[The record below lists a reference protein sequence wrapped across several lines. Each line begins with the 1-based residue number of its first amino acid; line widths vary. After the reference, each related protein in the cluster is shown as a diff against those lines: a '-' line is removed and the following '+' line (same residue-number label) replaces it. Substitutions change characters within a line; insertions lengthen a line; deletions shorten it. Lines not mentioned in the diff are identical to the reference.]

1 MPIKT
6 GNLNSDPPAPR
17 GIALLITLVIIAL
30 LAVYMTEFSFDTHL
44 ETRGIR
50 NFQASFKAR
59 NAVKSLFKATLVGLQ
74 GGLNG
79 EVSEKN
85 FFDQISP
92 PSLRMYSLL
101 TPSKPEK
108 IEGIQL
114 LLPGLAQS
122 FPNVSFYTPYI
133 RPIDHLFNLNRIN
146 SKIAPEKAKD
156 LILKNEFTNIL
167 SRYSKTQS
175 IESNQNQSSANLSL
189 ESIQTLYASIY
200 DWSDKNAEIDYFDS
214 NIEGHIQIDD
224 TEWEV
229 KDSAFDKLSEIMLLQ
244 SKLFEE
250 GYFEF
255 QIPYD
260 SQKPGENSWNQNFT
274 VYPVGK
280 KEGQPFGDPR
290 INVNL
295 GDGDDIQQFLE
306 RFSNPGVNASDKE
319 QQYLNRA
326 ADIASVL
333 KPDFSQDAPGFKSM
347 NDIKT
352 RLRSDPST
360 SDLNDYHNNYFIL
373 WSNWYDIH
381 LVTEIENVK
390 AEVRA
395 VVEVKRDENGKVE
408 KNDNEDYAITIHEF
422 QLR

>member
-1 MPIKT
+1 MPIKI
-6 GNLNSDPPAPR
+6 GNLNSDPPTPR

-79 EVSEKN
+79 EVSEKD

-92 PSLRMYSLL
+92 PSLRMNSLL

-175 IESNQNQSSANLSL
+175 LETNQNQSSTNLSL

-255 QIPYD
+255 QIPFD
-260 SQKPGENSWNQNFT
+260 SQKTGENSWNQNFT

-333 KPDFSQDAPGFKSM
+333 KPDFSQDAQGFKSM

-408 KNDNEDYAITIHEF
+408 KNDNGEYAITIHEF

>member
-1 MPIKT
+1 LPIKI

-79 EVSEKN
+79 EVSEKD

-175 IESNQNQSSANLSL
+175 TESNQNLSSANLSL

-255 QIPYD
+255 QIPFD
-260 SQKPGENSWNQNFT
+260 SQKTGENSWNQNFT

-333 KPDFSQDAPGFKSM
+333 KPDFSQDAQGFKSM

-408 KNDNEDYAITIHEF
+408 KNDNGEYAITIHEF

>member
-1 MPIKT
+1 MPIKI

-79 EVSEKN
+79 EVSEKD

-92 PSLRMYSLL
+92 PSLRVYSLL
-101 TPSKPEK
+101 NPSKPEK

-167 SRYSKTQS
+167 RKYSKTQS

-260 SQKPGENSWNQNFT
+260 SQKPGENTWNQNFT

-408 KNDNEDYAITIHEF
+408 KNDNGDYAITIHEF

>member
-1 MPIKT
+1 MPIKI

-79 EVSEKN
+79 EVSEKD

-175 IESNQNQSSANLSL
+175 TESNQNLSSANLSL

-255 QIPYD
+255 QIPFD
-260 SQKPGENSWNQNFT
+260 SQKTGENSWNQNFT

-295 GDGDDIQQFLE
+295 ADGDDIQQFLE
-306 RFSNPGVNASDKE
+306 RFSNPGVDSDKE

-326 ADIASVL
+326 TDIASVL
-333 KPDFSQDAPGFKSM
+333 KPDFSKDAPGFKSM

-408 KNDNEDYAITIHEF
+408 KNDNGEYAITIHEF

>member
-79 EVSEKN
+79 EVSEKD

-167 SRYSKTQS
+167 SKYSKTQS

-408 KNDNEDYAITIHEF
+408 KNDNGEYAITIHEF

>member
-1 MPIKT
+1 MPIKI

-79 EVSEKN
+79 EVSETN

-167 SRYSKTQS
+167 SKYSKTQS
-175 IESNQNQSSANLSL
+175 TESNQNLSSANLSL

-255 QIPYD
+255 QIPFD
-260 SQKPGENSWNQNFT
+260 SQKTGENSWNQNFT

-333 KPDFSQDAPGFKSM
+333 KPDFSQDAQGFKSM

-408 KNDNEDYAITIHEF
+408 KNDNGDYAITIHEF

>member
-1 MPIKT
+1 LPIKT

-101 TPSKPEK
+101 TPSKPET

-167 SRYSKTQS
+167 SKYSKTQS

-255 QIPYD
+255 QIPFD
-260 SQKPGENSWNQNFT
+260 SQKPGENSWSQNFT

-295 GDGDDIQQFLE
+295 GGGDDIQQFLE

-326 ADIASVL
+326 TDIASVL

-352 RLRSDPST
+352 RLRNDLST

-395 VVEVKRDENGKVE
+395 VVEVKRDENGKVK
-408 KNDNEDYAITIHEF
+408 KNDNGEYAITIHEF

>member
-101 TPSKPEK
+101 NPSKPEK

-167 SRYSKTQS
+167 SKYSKTQS
-175 IESNQNQSSANLSL
+175 TESNQNLSSANLSL

-408 KNDNEDYAITIHEF
+408 KNDNGEYAITIHEF

>member
-1 MPIKT
+1 MPIKI
-6 GNLNSDPPAPR
+6 GNLNSEPPAPR

-79 EVSEKN
+79 EVSEKD

-92 PSLRMYSLL
+92 PSLRMNSLL

-255 QIPYD
+255 QIPFD

-408 KNDNEDYAITIHEF
+408 KNDNGEYAITIHEF

>member
-79 EVSEKN
+79 EVSEKD

-255 QIPYD
+255 QIPFD

-408 KNDNEDYAITIHEF
+408 KNDNGEYAITIHEF

>member
-79 EVSEKN
+79 EVSEKD

-167 SRYSKTQS
+167 SKYSKTQS
-175 IESNQNQSSANLSL
+175 IESNQNLSSANLSL

-408 KNDNEDYAITIHEF
+408 KNDNGDYAITIHEF

>member
-1 MPIKT
+1 
-6 GNLNSDPPAPR
+6 
-17 GIALLITLVIIAL
+17 
-30 LAVYMTEFSFDTHL
+30 MTEFSFDTHL

-79 EVSEKN
+79 EVSEKD

-92 PSLRMYSLL
+92 PSLRMNSLL

-175 IESNQNQSSANLSL
+175 TESNQNLSSANLSL

-255 QIPYD
+255 QIPFD
-260 SQKPGENSWNQNFT
+260 SQKTGENSWNQNFT

-333 KPDFSQDAPGFKSM
+333 KPDFSQDAQGFKSM

-408 KNDNEDYAITIHEF
+408 KNDNGEYAITIHEF

>member
-6 GNLNSDPPAPR
+6 GNLNSDPPTPR

-79 EVSEKN
+79 EVSEKD

-92 PSLRMYSLL
+92 PSLRMNSLL

-175 IESNQNQSSANLSL
+175 TESNQNLSSANLSL

-255 QIPYD
+255 QIPFD
-260 SQKPGENSWNQNFT
+260 SQKTGENSWNQNFT

-295 GDGDDIQQFLE
+295 AEGDDIQQFLE

-333 KPDFSQDAPGFKSM
+333 KPDFSQDAQGFKSM

-408 KNDNEDYAITIHEF
+408 KNDNGEYAITIHEF

>member
-79 EVSEKN
+79 EVSEKD

-92 PSLRMYSLL
+92 PSLRMNSLL

-175 IESNQNQSSANLSL
+175 TESNQNLSSANLSL

-295 GDGDDIQQFLE
+295 ADGDDIQQFLE

-333 KPDFSQDAPGFKSM
+333 KPDFSQDAQGFKSM

-408 KNDNEDYAITIHEF
+408 KNDNGEYAITIHEF

>member
-79 EVSEKN
+79 EVSEKD

-92 PSLRMYSLL
+92 PSLRMNSLL

-133 RPIDHLFNLNRIN
+133 RPIDHLYNLNRIN

-175 IESNQNQSSANLSL
+175 TESNQNLSSANLSL

-255 QIPYD
+255 QIPFD
-260 SQKPGENSWNQNFT
+260 SQKTGENSWNQNFT

-306 RFSNPGVNASDKE
+306 RFYNPGVNASDKE

-408 KNDNEDYAITIHEF
+408 KNDNGEYAITIHEF

>member
-79 EVSEKN
+79 EVSEKD
-85 FFDQISP
+85 FFDQINP

-167 SRYSKTQS
+167 SKYSKTQS
-175 IESNQNQSSANLSL
+175 TESNQNLSSANLSL

-200 DWSDKNAEIDYFDS
+200 DWSDKNAEIDYFES

-295 GDGDDIQQFLE
+295 ADGDDIQQFLE

-408 KNDNEDYAITIHEF
+408 KNDNGEYAITIHEF

>member
-79 EVSEKN
+79 EVSEKD

-92 PSLRMYSLL
+92 PSLRMNSLL

-175 IESNQNQSSANLSL
+175 TESNQNLSSANLSL

-255 QIPYD
+255 QIPFN

-274 VYPVGK
+274 VYPVGN

-408 KNDNEDYAITIHEF
+408 KNDNGEYAITIHEF

>member
-1 MPIKT
+1 MPIKI

-79 EVSEKN
+79 EVSEKD

-175 IESNQNQSSANLSL
+175 TESNQNLSSANLSL

-255 QIPYD
+255 QIPFD
-260 SQKPGENSWNQNFT
+260 SQKTGENSWNQNFT

-295 GDGDDIQQFLE
+295 ADGDDIQQFLE

-408 KNDNEDYAITIHEF
+408 KNDNGEYAITIHEF

>member
-79 EVSEKN
+79 EVSEKD

-92 PSLRMYSLL
+92 PSLRMNSLL

-175 IESNQNQSSANLSL
+175 TESNQNLSSANLSL

-250 GYFEF
+250 GYLEF
-255 QIPYD
+255 QIPFD
-260 SQKPGENSWNQNFT
+260 SQKTGENSWNQNFT

-333 KPDFSQDAPGFKSM
+333 KPDFSQDAQGFKSM

-408 KNDNEDYAITIHEF
+408 KNANGEYALTLHDL
-422 QLR
+422 QLP

>member
-6 GNLNSDPPAPR
+6 GNLNSDPSTPR

-79 EVSEKN
+79 EVSEKD

-92 PSLRMYSLL
+92 PSLRMNSLL

-175 IESNQNQSSANLSL
+175 TESNQNLSSANLSL

-255 QIPYD
+255 QIPFD
-260 SQKPGENSWNQNFT
+260 SQKTGENSWNQNFT

-295 GDGDDIQQFLE
+295 ADGDDIQQFLE

-352 RLRSDPST
+352 GLRSDPST
-360 SDLNDYHNNYFIL
+360 LDLDDYHNKYFIL

-381 LVTEIENVK
+381 LVAEIENVK

-408 KNDNEDYAITIHEF
+408 KNDNGEYAITIHEF

>member
-1 MPIKT
+1 MPIKI

-175 IESNQNQSSANLSL
+175 TESNQNLSSANLSL

-255 QIPYD
+255 QIPFD
-260 SQKPGENSWNQNFT
+260 SQKTGENSWNQNFT

-333 KPDFSQDAPGFKSM
+333 KPDFSQDALGFKSM

-408 KNDNEDYAITIHEF
+408 KNDNGEYAITIHEF

>member
-6 GNLNSDPPAPR
+6 GNLNSDPPTPR

-79 EVSEKN
+79 EVSEKD

-92 PSLRMYSLL
+92 PSLRMNSLL

-175 IESNQNQSSANLSL
+175 TESNQNLSSANLSL

-255 QIPYD
+255 QIPHD

-333 KPDFSQDAPGFKSM
+333 KPDFSQDAQGFKSM

-408 KNDNEDYAITIHEF
+408 KNDNGEYAITIHEF

>member
-1 MPIKT
+1 MPIKI

-167 SRYSKTQS
+167 SKYSKTQS

-255 QIPYD
+255 QIPFD

-295 GDGDDIQQFLE
+295 ADGDDIQQFLE

-408 KNDNEDYAITIHEF
+408 KNDNGEYAITIHEF

>member
-79 EVSEKN
+79 EVSEKD

-175 IESNQNQSSANLSL
+175 TESNQNQSSANLSL

-200 DWSDKNAEIDYFDS
+200 DWSDKNTEIDYFDS

-255 QIPYD
+255 QIPFD
-260 SQKPGENSWNQNFT
+260 SQKTGENSWNQNFT

-408 KNDNEDYAITIHEF
+408 KNDNGEYAITIHEF

>member
-92 PSLRMYSLL
+92 PSLRVYSLL
-101 TPSKPEK
+101 NPSKPEK

-114 LLPGLAQS
+114 LIPGLAQS

-250 GYFEF
+250 GYLEF
-255 QIPYD
+255 QIPFD
-260 SQKPGENSWNQNFT
+260 SLKPGENSWKQNFT
-274 VYPVGK
+274 IYPVEENK
-280 KEGQPFGDPR
+280 FNKIPK

-295 GDGDDIQQFLE
+295 ADGDDIQQFLE

-333 KPDFSQDAPGFKSM
+333 KPDFSQDAQGFKSM

-408 KNDNEDYAITIHEF
+408 KNDNGEYAITIHEF

>member
-79 EVSEKN
+79 EVSEKE
-85 FFDQISP
+85 FFDQINP

-175 IESNQNQSSANLSL
+175 TESNQNLSSANLSL

-255 QIPYD
+255 QIPFD
-260 SQKPGENSWNQNFT
+260 SQKTGENSWNQNFT

-408 KNDNEDYAITIHEF
+408 KNDNGDYAITIHEF

>member
-1 MPIKT
+1 MPIKI
-6 GNLNSDPPAPR
+6 GNLNSDPPTPR

-79 EVSEKN
+79 EVSEKD

-92 PSLRMYSLL
+92 PSLRMNSLL

-175 IESNQNQSSANLSL
+175 TESNQNLSSANLSL

-255 QIPYD
+255 QIPFD
-260 SQKPGENSWNQNFT
+260 SQKTGENSWNQNFT

-333 KPDFSQDAPGFKSM
+333 KPDFSQDAQGFKSM

-408 KNDNEDYAITIHEF
+408 KNDNGEYAITIHEF

>member
-1 MPIKT
+1 MPIKI

-92 PSLRMYSLL
+92 PSLRVYSLL

-175 IESNQNQSSANLSL
+175 TESNQNLSSANLSL

-255 QIPYD
+255 QIPFD
-260 SQKPGENSWNQNFT
+260 SQKTGENSWNQNFT

-333 KPDFSQDAPGFKSM
+333 KPDFSQDAQGFKSM

-408 KNDNEDYAITIHEF
+408 KNDNGEYAITIHEF

>member
-6 GNLNSDPPAPR
+6 GKLNSDPSTPR

-79 EVSEKN
+79 EVSEKD

-92 PSLRMYSLL
+92 PSLRMNSLL

-175 IESNQNQSSANLSL
+175 TESNQNLSSANLSL

-255 QIPYD
+255 QIPFD
-260 SQKPGENSWNQNFT
+260 SQKTGENSWNQNFT

-333 KPDFSQDAPGFKSM
+333 KPDFSQDAQGFKSM

-408 KNDNEDYAITIHEF
+408 KNDNGEYAITIHEF

>member
-92 PSLRMYSLL
+92 PSLRVYSLL

-167 SRYSKTQS
+167 SKYSKTQS
-175 IESNQNQSSANLSL
+175 TESNQNLSSANLSL

-200 DWSDKNAEIDYFDS
+200 DWSDKNAEIDYFES

-255 QIPYD
+255 QIPFD

-408 KNDNEDYAITIHEF
+408 KNDNGEYAITIHEF

>member
-1 MPIKT
+1 MPIKI
-6 GNLNSDPPAPR
+6 GNLNSDPPTPR

-175 IESNQNQSSANLSL
+175 TESNQNLSSANLSL

-255 QIPYD
+255 QIPFD
-260 SQKPGENSWNQNFT
+260 SQKTGENSWNQNFT

-333 KPDFSQDAPGFKSM
+333 KPDFSQDAQGFKSM

-408 KNDNEDYAITIHEF
+408 KNDNGEYAITIHEF

>member
-79 EVSEKN
+79 EVSEKD

-175 IESNQNQSSANLSL
+175 TESNQNLSSANLSL

-229 KDSAFDKLSEIMLLQ
+229 KDAAFDKLSEIMLLQ

-255 QIPYD
+255 QIPFD

-326 ADIASVL
+326 ADIANVL
-333 KPDFSQDAPGFKSM
+333 KPDFSQNAPGFKSM

-408 KNDNEDYAITIHEF
+408 KNDNGEYAITIHEF

>member
-79 EVSEKN
+79 EVSEKD

-114 LLPGLAQS
+114 LLSGLAQS

-167 SRYSKTQS
+167 SKYSKTQS

-214 NIEGHIQIDD
+214 NIEQHVQIDD

-295 GDGDDIQQFLE
+295 ADGDDIQQFLE

-333 KPDFSQDAPGFKSM
+333 KPDFSQNAPGFKSM

-408 KNDNEDYAITIHEF
+408 KNDNGDYAITIHEF

>member
-79 EVSEKN
+79 EVSEKD

-175 IESNQNQSSANLSL
+175 TESNQNLSSANLSL

-255 QIPYD
+255 QIPFD
-260 SQKPGENSWNQNFT
+260 TQKPGENSWNQNFT

-408 KNDNEDYAITIHEF
+408 KNDNGEYAITIHEF

>member
-79 EVSEKN
+79 EVSEKD

-92 PSLRMYSLL
+92 PSLRMNSLL

-175 IESNQNQSSANLSL
+175 TESNQNLSSANLSL

-255 QIPYD
+255 QIPFD

-295 GDGDDIQQFLE
+295 ADGDDIQQFLE

-333 KPDFSQDAPGFKSM
+333 KPDFSQDAQGFKSM

-408 KNDNEDYAITIHEF
+408 KNDNGEYAITIHEF

>member
-6 GNLNSDPPAPR
+6 GNLNSDPPTPR

-79 EVSEKN
+79 EVSEKD

-175 IESNQNQSSANLSL
+175 TESNQNLSSANLSL

-255 QIPYD
+255 QIPFD
-260 SQKPGENSWNQNFT
+260 SQKTGENSWNQNFT

-333 KPDFSQDAPGFKSM
+333 KPDFSQDAQGFKSM

-408 KNDNEDYAITIHEF
+408 KNDNGEYAITIHEF

>member
-408 KNDNEDYAITIHEF
+408 KNDNGDYAITIHEF

>member
-1 MPIKT
+1 MPIKI

-101 TPSKPEK
+101 NPSKPEK

-167 SRYSKTQS
+167 SKYSKTQS

-200 DWSDKNAEIDYFDS
+200 DWSDKNTEIDYFDS

-250 GYFEF
+250 GYLEF
-255 QIPYD
+255 QIPFD
-260 SQKPGENSWNQNFT
+260 SLKPGENSWKQNFT
-274 VYPVGK
+274 IYPVEENK
-280 KEGQPFGDPR
+280 FNNIPK

-333 KPDFSQDAPGFKSM
+333 KPDFSQDALDFKSM

-360 SDLNDYHNNYFIL
+360 SDLNDYHNKYFIL

-408 KNDNEDYAITIHEF
+408 KNDNGDFAITIHEF

>member
-200 DWSDKNAEIDYFDS
+200 DWSDKNAEIDYFES

-229 KDSAFDKLSEIMLLQ
+229 KNSAFDKLSEIMLLQ

-255 QIPYD
+255 QIPFD
-260 SQKPGENSWNQNFT
+260 SQKSGEKSWNQNFT

-347 NDIKT
+347 NDIKS

-408 KNDNEDYAITIHEF
+408 KNDNGEYAITIHEF